1 VIRGNVR
8 YEKNIL
14 LNPVMKLSVKQK
26 ELVDSLPYRVIM
38 EKAKVTQS
46 TVKRLKTNIS
56 DMRIVTL
63 ENILKRVWSMTIQ
76 DFINLE

>member
-1 VIRGNVR
+1 MIRGSVGH
-8 YEKNIL
+8 EKNIL
-14 LNPVMKLSVKQK
+14 LNSVMKLSVKQK

>member
-1 VIRGNVR
+1 
-8 YEKNIL
+8 
-14 LNPVMKLSVKQK
+14 MKLSVKQK

-38 EKAKVTQS
+38 ERAKVTQS

-76 DFINLE
+76 EFINLE